1 MREVRA
7 WHLDDDGR
15 LVCVAPEA
23 LWGVALEERQ
33 PPTDPVAYHGR
44 QGKLTDWW
52 SATTGALVVCGSK
65 RRTYVATELDFDPT
79 VGRFSGE
86 PVELH
91 WEQGRIRHRWRPDF
105 ITLSRRGVR
114 QAVVLAPNKL
124 GPQWRERLAALR
136 EVAGPA
142 GWNVQ
147 VRTVPHGVRRENLL
161 LVADYRQPAVCDD
174 AHERALLAAFTQPRP
189 LYEGVA
195 ISGVPDLLGFDHVYR
210 LIWRRRLHI
219 DWHRALLPTSPA
231 WAAKGRR

>member
-1 MREVRA
+1 MREVKA

-52 SATTGALVVCGSK
+52 SATTGTLVVCGSK
-65 RRTYVATELDFDPT
+65 RRTYVATELDFDPAIS
-79 VGRFSGE
+79 RFAGE

-105 ITLSRRGVR
+105 LALTRDQQR
-114 QAVVLAPNKL
+114 QAVVLAPHRM

-136 EVAGPA
+136 EVAAQA
-142 GWNVQ
+142 GWSVC
-147 VRTVPHGVRRENLL
+147 VRVVPHGVRRENLL
-161 LVADYRQPAVCDD
+161 LVADFRQPAVCDQ
-174 AHERALLAAFTQPRP
+174 AHERALLAAFRRPRP
-189 LYEGVA
+189 LQEGVLA
-195 ISGVPDLLGFDHVYR
+195 SGVPEYLGRDHVHR
-210 LIWRRRLHI
+210 LIWRRLLDI
-219 DWHRALLPTSPA
+219 DWSRPLLPFSPV
-231 WAAKGRR
+231 WAARGQR